1 MATASPPSVPSAMTL
16 AEFHALRA
24 SRPCST
30 SKLTVGEAVQ
40 EVFRA
45 WALYGA
51 IGGDKDDTT
60 NCYYLSTNVMD
71 LLGGFI
77 SVHSDRVRLD
87 PAEYSG
93 PHYLIQP
100 DVYGYLESYC
110 AEAGFIMHVDRKGAV
125 EIRLPPPTD
134 TN

>member
-1 MATASPPSVPSAMTL
+1 LVPMPWAAYASLITLTFTAASNSGRTTVVRHGQRST
-16 AEFHALRA
+16 HA
-24 SRPCST
+24 
-30 SKLTVGEAVQ
+30 
-40 EVFRA
+40 A

-71 LLGGFI
+71 LLGGSI
-77 SVHSDRVRLD
+77 SVHSDCVRLD

-110 AEAGFIMHVDRKGAV
+110 AEAGFIMHVTIWTGAV
-125 EIRLPPPTD
+125 KIRLPPPAD
-134 TN
+134 SE